1 MKAIKI
7 FLFFTIICS
16 FSGLKA
22 AQGRAP
28 AVEDFVGVET
38 QDYAVTTEGTEVFF
52 NFDQTPVEI
61 NASTKQEM
69 PSQFPFWVFVAFVT
83 LPFVM
88 WLGINRSL
96 NQPSTK
102 MTTTENH
109 EIPENVEFLEIYQ
122 KEKQKVDEEED
133 DYSQKAS

>member
-7 FLFFTIICS
+7 FLFFIIICS

-52 NFDQTPVEI
+52 NFDQNTVTS
-61 NASTKQEM
+61 NTSTKQEM

-83 LPFVM
+83 LPFIM

-96 NQPSTK
+96 NQPSTRVVL
-102 MTTTENH
+102 E
-109 EIPENVEFLEIYQ
+109 ESQQIPENVEFLEIYQ
-122 KEKQKVDEEED
+122 KEKQKVDEEDD
-133 DYSQKAS
+133 DYTKKAS